1 MDEEQYIDINISKYD
16 TMFDQW
22 LEETNSYLD
31 HHCIHRVQRRFDESM
46 GLEHYEYVVGMNKHL
61 SEDSFR
67 FKMIDGPKYMIAI
80 LKYNLYDDGTI

>member
-1 MDEEQYIDINISKYD
+1 MDEEQYIDIKISKYD

-22 LEETNSYLD
+22 LEETGSYMD
-31 HHCIHRVQRRFDESM
+31 QHCIDRVQRKFDQSM
-46 GLEHYEYVVGMNKHL
+46 GLEHFEYIVSKNEYL

-67 FKMIDGPKYMIAI
+67 FRMIDGPKYMIAI